1 MATRNEKTYT
11 SQERLAQLRLAESL
25 HDAGLY
31 KSAQLITGIHLS
43 TVRKDEK
50 WFQANAMY
58 QYARSLT
65 KLEEHRRAT
74 EYYMWASHIEDIAVP
89 LDLLKT
95 RPSMSDSGTAPV
107 TDISTVS
114 DAATTTAAATATS
127 RPMTRGMELFNA
139 LHAGKEE
146 MKKDRDNRGLLMDT
160 LIATARSS
168 IAKPNLRESAKSTK
182 TMLPSI
188 PPVKPL
194 SVTISKQRQQ
204 QSQLSSDD
212 DHTRKKQHLSVD
224 QPSTTTPLRASGK
237 ASSAG
242 SVTPITGLSREPLMQ
257 DLNDLKMDFALSCY
271 ESGDYI
277 RAKELLLQ
285 IPEDKRTVR
294 TYLLLIQ
301 LLHKKTSLQI
311 REDTYWS
318 EIAKLQPLALEA
330 YVHML
335 RAGTPLFFVSNMIPK
350 DSPEYEWMK
359 LYLQGLDSFFHMR
372 YEAAHQTFTILDG
385 MFPHNTDIK
394 IRLALCLRWMGNPVR
409 ACLIFSQVRRED
421 LYVIDDL
428 YHYAECLKEL
438 YNAKLIN
445 KSDHCGALQLRGLIY
460 LESSPV
466 RALGS
471 FREASKTE
479 KDLVTYEGMVK
490 AYILLERHLEACKE
504 AEEAK
509 VRMPGNAQAL
519 ALYGTAL
526 YHAANDEVAQD
537 AQDQVNEALRID
549 PSCKLAAH
557 TLLLIYENQRRF
569 EEAIDLLDQ
578 QLDHQPPDEIHI
590 KKAEIYSSM
599 ERWEDALSSYE
610 RARSF
615 NPLNVIAREGIANVE
630 KILSGGDDELDD
642 EQDLDDEL
650 EIDEMDVHQDES
662 PHLREQQLDEDDILT
677 GEEDHGEE
685 YEDGHLGHR
694 MQSPQFTPHQ
704 PQRNGSLFAARA
716 RALAQQPQEERFHN
730 RQQPMPEQTPNVNNR
745 VLDTSLFTPRQGQQQ
760 YVSPPQQQQQLQHQL
775 HRLQQEQH
783 RQRHQQHQEQQHR
796 YGAHRQQQDN
806 MPSSSGYPQTPSRSM
821 VSPTSYAA
829 HHRRLNSQRE
839 REYDEQED
847 MDDDMIV
854 IKRIVALEGDVVQ
867 TRSPYPEAHVRVPR
881 GHCWVEGDEMF
892 HSRDSNHYGPVPL
905 GLVKSKVEYVLY
917 PLNRFGKIPDKPR
930 GNRVR
935 YAPGHKVYNRLD
947 HE

>member
-1 MATRNEKTYT
+1 MATGNERTYS

-25 HDAGLY
+25 YDAGLY
-31 KSAQLITGIHLS
+31 KSAQLITGIHLC

-74 EYYMWASHIEDIAVP
+74 EYYMRASHIEDITVP

-95 RPSMSDSGTAPV
+95 RPSSSASGASPV
-107 TDISTVS
+107 ADIAAGSE
-114 DAATTTAAATATS
+114 ATTTVATVAS
-127 RPMTRGMELFNA
+127 RPMSRGMELFNA
-139 LHAGKEE
+139 LHAGKDE
-146 MKKDRDNRGLLMDT
+146 MNKARENRGQLMDT
-160 LIATARSS
+160 LIATAKSS
-168 IAKPNLRESAKSTK
+168 IAKPNLRESTKSTK
-182 TMLPSI
+182 NPLPSI
-188 PPVKPL
+188 PPVKLL
-194 SVTISKQRQQ
+194 SATMSKQQPSPQ
-204 QSQLSSDD
+204 GSDD
-212 DHTRKKQHLSVD
+212 GHVRKKQHLSMD
-224 QPSTTTPLRASGK
+224 QPLTTAPPRSSGK

-242 SVTPITGLSREPLMQ
+242 SVASITGLSREPLMQ
-257 DLNDLKMDFALSCY
+257 DSNDLKMDYALSCY
-271 ESGDYI
+271 ESGDYQ

-285 IPEDKRTVR
+285 IPEEKRTVR

-301 LLHKKTSLQI
+301 LLHKKANLQI
-311 REDTYWS
+311 REDSYWS

-359 LYLQGLDSFFHMR
+359 LYLHGLDSFFHMR
-372 YEAAHQTFTILDG
+372 YEAAHQTFTTLDE

-394 IRLALCLRWMGNPVR
+394 IRLALCLRWMGKPVR
-409 ACLIFSQVRRED
+409 ACLMFSQVRRQD
-421 LYVIDDL
+421 FYVIDDL

-438 YNAKLIN
+438 YNAKLLN
-445 KSDHCGALQLRGLIY
+445 KLAGDLLNISDRHPDTWCVQAMYWNMKGERDKALQMVSRALQLRPDHCGALQLRGLIY

-509 VRMPGNAQAL
+509 VRMPGSAQAL

-526 YHAANDEVAQD
+526 YHAANDEAAQD
-537 AQDQVNEALRID
+537 AQDQVKEALRID

-569 EEAIDLLDQ
+569 DEAITLLDQ
-578 QLDHQPPDEIHI
+578 QIDHQPPDEIHI
-590 KKAEIYSSM
+590 KKAEIYSSI
-599 ERWEDALSSYE
+599 ERWEEALSSYE

-650 EIDEMDVHQDES
+650 EVDAMDVHQDES
-662 PHLREQQLDEDDILT
+662 PRLREQQLDEDDILT

-685 YEDGHLGHR
+685 YDDDHHDHR
-694 MQSPQFTPHQ
+694 MQSPQFTPRQ
-704 PQRNGSLFAARA
+704 PQHNGSLFAARA
-716 RALAQQPQEERFHN
+716 RALAQQPQEERLHN
-730 RQQPMPEQTPNVNNR
+730 RQQPMPAQMPN
-745 VLDTSLFTPRQGQQQ
+745 
-760 YVSPPQQQQQLQHQL
+760 QQQQQLQHQL

-783 RQRHQQHQEQQHR
+783 RQRHQQHQEQQQQR
-796 YGAHRQQQDN
+796 YGAHRQQDN

-821 VSPTSYAA
+821 VSQTSYAA
-829 HHRRLNSQRE
+829 HSRRLNSQRE

-847 MDDDMIV
+847 RDDDM
-854 IKRIVALEGDVVQ
+854 
-867 TRSPYPEAHVRVPR
+867 
-881 GHCWVEGDEMF
+881 VE
-892 HSRDSNHYGPVPL
+892 
-905 GLVKSKVEYVLY
+905 
-917 PLNRFGKIPDKPR
+917 
-930 GNRVR
+930 
-935 YAPGHKVYNRLD
+935 
-947 HE
+947 